1 MFGARSKCPY
11 LEGIDLHIRFHVLED
26 VLEHLEREDLFA
38 LHDVCRSQS
47 GSCCCCCL
55 RNTHFSKEFCGGSYS
70 QPYSRSFARTQY
82 LLLYCRKR
90 TALFSFRFPLY
101 SLFIDFAQ
109 TCVSFRTDTCL
120 CFFFSRRILSP
131 SCFSSP
137 SCIACLK
144 ALPIRNLNCPYPAR
158 TCRRNILYHS

>member
-1 MFGARSKCPY
+1 MFGACSKCPY

-38 LHDVCRSQS
+38 LHGVCRSQS

-55 RNTHFSKEFCGGSYS
+55 RNTHFSKESCGGSYS

-109 TCVSFRTDTCL
+109 KHMFLFALLRAYASSSLAVSFRL
-120 CFFFSRRILSP
+120 RAFPPLRALR
-131 SCFSSP
+131 
-137 SCIACLK
+137 ALK
-144 ALPIRNLNCPYPAR
+144 RFQYEI
-158 TCRRNILYHS
+158 